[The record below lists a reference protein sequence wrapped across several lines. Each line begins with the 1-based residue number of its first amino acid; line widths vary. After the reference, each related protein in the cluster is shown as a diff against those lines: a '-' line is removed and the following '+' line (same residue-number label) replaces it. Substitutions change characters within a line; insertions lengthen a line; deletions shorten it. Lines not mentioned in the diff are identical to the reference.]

1 MLVLQIEHKVPNYEG
16 WKKAFDGDPI
26 NRKKA
31 GVKRYQVYRQ
41 VDDPNLVIIDLY
53 FDNAK
58 DAHATLSALQNLWK
72 KVEGTVMV
80 KAQTRILDIVEAI
93 DL

>member
-1 MLVLQIEHKVPNYEG
+1 MLILQIEHKVPNYEG
-16 WKKAFDGDPI
+16 WKKAFDSDPI
-26 NRKKA
+26 NRKRS

-41 VDDPNLVIIDLY
+41 ADDPNNVIIDLY
-53 FDNAK
+53 FDNAEE
-58 DAHATLSALQNLWK
+58 AQSTLATLQNLWK

-80 KAQTRILDIVEAI
+80 KAQTRILQIEEAI

>member
-16 WKKAFDGDPI
+16 WKKAFDSDPI
-26 NRKKA
+26 NRKRS

-41 VDDPNLVIIDLY
+41 ADDYNNIIIDLY
-53 FDNAK
+53 FDNEE
-58 DAHATLSALQNLWK
+58 DAQATLAALQSLWK

-80 KAQTRILDIVEAI
+80 KAQARMLQIVETI

>member
-1 MLVLQIEHKVPNYEG
+1 MLILQIEHKVPNYEG
-16 WKKAFDGDPI
+16 WKKAFDSDPVG
-26 NRKKA
+26 RKKS

-41 VDDPNLVIIDLY
+41 EEDPNNVIIDLY
-53 FDNAK
+53 FDNAE
-58 DAHATLSALQNLWK
+58 DAQATLAALQNLWK

-80 KAQTRILDIVEAI
+80 KAQTRILHLIETI